1 MPLRLAL
8 AVLVTLAAACG
19 DDATTTAPPADAGAR
34 PDAEALRDGGAG
46 DDGGQGDDDGGT
58 TTRDSGTTPEDGG
71 TSEVD
76 GGPPPTGA
84 FLEEDGLIVFEIESA
99 PRVDDWAEETAVSGF
114 GGTGYYRWDIDGART
129 GNGGSG
135 VLSYDF
141 TVTRTGRYQLHLRSA
156 APRPTDDNDA
166 FVRFVGVDPVTVRN
180 NPDATC
186 PDGAAR
192 ERPPDADGSG
202 WFKLYQ
208 NESGDEWTFRSH
220 HHDNCAHRIF
230 VDVGSAGTYTVEFS
244 GRSANFKL
252 DRVHLRHVDV
262 DEGTALDPSLPESSR
277 AP

>member
-1 MPLRLAL
+1 MPTRFAL
-8 AVLVTLAAACG
+8 AALVILAAACG
-19 DDATTTAPPADAGAR
+19 DDDGSTDAPMDAGAR
-34 PDAEALRDGGAG
+34 PDAARPDGGG
-46 DDGGQGDDDGGT
+46 GDDDGGT
-58 TTRDSGTTPEDGG
+58 PVGDAGTTSDDAGAADDGG
-71 TSEVD
+71 PTEVD

-99 PRVDDWAEETAVSGF
+99 PRVDDWAEETAVAAF
-114 GGTGYYRWDIDGART
+114 AGTSYYRWDIDTART
-129 GNGGSG
+129 RNGGSG

-156 APRPTDDNDA
+156 APDRTEENDA
-166 FVRFVGVDPVTVRN
+166 FVRFVGLEPVTVRN
-180 NPDATC
+180 DADATC

-192 ERPPDADGSG
+192 ERPPEADGSG

-208 NESGDEWTFRSH
+208 NQSGDEWTFTSH

-230 VDVGSAGTYTVEFS
+230 VDVASAGTYTVEFS
-244 GRSANFKL
+244 GRSTNFKL

-262 DEGTALDPSLPESSR
+262 DQSTALDPSLPESSR